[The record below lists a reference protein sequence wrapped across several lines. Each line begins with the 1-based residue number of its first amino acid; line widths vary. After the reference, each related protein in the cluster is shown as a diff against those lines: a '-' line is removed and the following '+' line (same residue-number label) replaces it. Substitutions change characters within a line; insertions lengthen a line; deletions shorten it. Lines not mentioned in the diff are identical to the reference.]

1 MLPEMKDGMRIR
13 RNLTGMRDA
22 DIFRDL
28 CAEGNGSGG
37 TFAGSV
43 TGWAAAVGKNRR
55 EGASCRLRA

>member
-1 MLPEMKDGMRIR
+1 MLPEMKEGMRIR
-13 RNLTGMRDA
+13 RIPAGMRDA

-28 CAEGNGSGG
+28 FAEGNGFGG

-43 TGWAAAVGKNRR
+43 TGWTAAVGKNRR